1 MKRRLIRA
9 SLAALLLGLAACAGS
24 PPESAPIVPAQD
36 GAPVP
41 LAGAEAPPEAYA
53 VAGALPQAQ
62 LPAVLA
68 AFNGA
73 VKTTLGEASG
83 IWRLQPERD
92 RPTRVVLDAE
102 RAFETGSAQLRPE
115 LLLPLSEIATAT
127 RGGSGAGAGASA
139 GAWVIHVIGHA
150 ERAEDTSLTERR
162 ATAIAAYLAEQGVPG
177 GRLRAETRSEKNG
190 AGHRIELVFAAIV
203 EGREL
208 RAWMPPGTVAASR

>member
-9 SLAALLLGLAACAGS
+9 SLASCLLGLGLGLVGCAGS
-24 PPESAPIVPAQD
+24 PSDTAPIVPAKD

-41 LAGAEAPPEAYA
+41 LAGADSPSEAYA
-53 VAGALPQAQ
+53 VAGALPPAQ
-62 LPAVLA
+62 FPAVLA

-73 VKTTLGEASG
+73 LKGTLGETSG

-115 LLLPLSEIATAT
+115 LLLPLSEIAKAA
-127 RGGSGAGAGASA
+127 RGGNANAGP
-139 GAWVIHVIGHA
+139 WVIHVIGHV
-150 ERAEDTSLTERR
+150 ERAEDASLSERR
-162 ATAIAAYLAEQGVPG
+162 ATAIASYLAEQDVPG

-203 EGREL
+203 EGRES
-208 RAWMPPGTVAASR
+208 RAWMPPGTIAASR

>member
-1 MKRRLIRA
+1 MSRTLVRA

-24 PPESAPIVPAQD
+24 PPETAPIVPAQD

-41 LAGAEAPPEAYA
+41 LAGADSPSEAYA
-53 VAGALPQAQ
+53 VAGALPPAQ

-73 VKTTLGEASG
+73 LKATLGETSG

-92 RPTRVVLDAE
+92 RPTRVVFDAD

-115 LLLPLSEIATAT
+115 LLLPLSELAKAARAGNATA
-127 RGGSGAGAGASA
+127 GP
-139 GAWVIHVIGHA
+139 WVIHVIGHA
-150 ERAEDTSLTERR
+150 ERAEDASLSERR
-162 ATAIAAYLAEQGVPG
+162 ATAIASYLAEQDVPG

-190 AGHRIELVFAAIV
+190 AGHRIELVFATIV
-203 EGREL
+203 QGRES
-208 RAWMPPGTVAASR
+208 RAWMPPGPIAASR

>member
-1 MKRRLIRA
+1 MSSKLIRVG
-9 SLAALLLGLAACAGS
+9 LAASLLGLAACAGS
-24 PPESAPIVPAQD
+24 PPESAPIVPAKD

-41 LAGAEAPPEAYA
+41 LAGADSPSEAYA

-73 VKTTLGEASG
+73 LKAALGGASD
-83 IWRLQPERD
+83 IWRLQLERD

-127 RGGSGAGAGASA
+127 RGGSGTAA

-150 ERAEDTSLTERR
+150 ERAEDASLTERR
-162 ATAIAAYLAEQGVPG
+162 ATAIASYLAEQEVPG

-203 EGREL
+203 EGRES

>member
-1 MKRRLIRA
+1 MSRTLIRA
-9 SLAALLLGLAACAGS
+9 GLAALLLGLAACAGA
-24 PPESAPIVPAQD
+24 PQEAAPIVPAKD

-41 LAGAEAPPEAYA
+41 VAAAESPSEAYA

-73 VKTTLGEASG
+73 LKAKLGGVSG
-83 IWRLQPERD
+83 FWRLQPERD
-92 RPTRVVLDAE
+92 RPMRVVLDAE

-127 RGGSGAGAGASA
+127 RGGGSASAGASA

-150 ERAEDTSLTERR
+150 ERAEDASLSERR
-162 ATAIAAYLAEQGVPG
+162 ATAIAAYLAEQEVPG

-208 RAWMPPGTVAASR
+208 RAWMPPGTATSR